1 MNHPCSL
8 SGSILIQNHKFNISE
23 EQDSEYSLTMALT
36 IRAFEP
42 SDAGD
47 YVCTAKNSIGEVQ
60 SNIQVYGK
68 YSWGVRTKLNT

>member
-1 MNHPCSL
+1 MD
-8 SGSILIQNHKFNISE
+8 ISE
-23 EQDSEYSLTMALT
+23 ERDSEYSLWMSLT

-68 YSWGVRTKLNT
+68 HGWDKRS